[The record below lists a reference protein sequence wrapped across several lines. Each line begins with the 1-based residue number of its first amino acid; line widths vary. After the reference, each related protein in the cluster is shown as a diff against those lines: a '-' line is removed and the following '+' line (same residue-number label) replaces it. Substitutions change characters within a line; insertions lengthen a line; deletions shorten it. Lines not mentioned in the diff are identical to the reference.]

1 MSQGSMTQVLLTLI
15 NLLTAG
21 YHKGWKTSEFPKLP
35 INSKQKGF
43 GTLCTEVRI
52 PASIFWLQQI
62 HRIKLPPGVAQLL
75 LLKHITAIKNKTKQQ
90 FLPATWTLQQKPLLF
105 KQPGEVKFCNQI
117 LPCLHWRIFLQ
128 VHNPVG
134 TRAIETMVAFVGIVF
149 NQEQPVLLINVST
162 CSLVMKGSEVI
173 ELMTTI

>member
-105 KQPGEVKFCNQI
+105 KQPVAEEKERWNSAIRSCHAYTDGYSCKYTI
-117 LPCLHWRIFLQ
+117 LLAQGQLKLWWHLSASSLIENSPCF
-128 VHNPVG
+128 
-134 TRAIETMVAFVGIVF
+134 
-149 NQEQPVLLINVST
+149 
-162 CSLVMKGSEVI
+162 
-173 ELMTTI
+173 